1 MTADVARKRC
11 LTYVTVPHDGVGWVQ
26 ICVSILENFPTDVL
40 SPTIVLPRAF
50 RAISPSV
57 DVKQAIPYPIPYRYA
72 LPIVR
77 PAVNFWFKRTV
88 AAAEPNSTIAYFWPG
103 PPPSLVRYARERGF
117 LTVREMINTCTG
129 TAKAIL
135 DEAYARLGLQPDHR
149 ITDETV
155 KREREEL
162 DLYDYIFSPNSR
174 VENSLIETG
183 ISQTKILRSS
193 YGWTPSSF
201 ASSVGDKSRKGFR
214 ALFIGSI
221 GVRKGV
227 PQLLAAWKKS
237 GVVGELLLVG
247 GVEPALKPLLVPYL
261 EGHGVRL
268 AGFDFEL
275 GRFYKSADIFVF
287 PSLEE
292 GDPLVT
298 YEAAGCGLPVVTT
311 PMGSANIIKHGI
323 NGLVVDPYDIDG
335 LAQAISSLAN
345 SPELRSRLALRAAKD
360 AENFTTEKVGNERAR
375 ILSSLL
381 AGRF

>member
-1 MTADVARKRC
+1 M
-11 LTYVTVPHDGVGWVQ
+11 
-26 ICVSILENFPTDVL
+26 IIF
-40 SPTIVLPRAF
+40 
-50 RAISPSV
+50 
-57 DVKQAIPYPIPYRYA
+57 
-72 LPIVR
+72 
-77 PAVNFWFKRTV
+77 
-88 AAAEPNSTIAYFWPG
+88 
-103 PPPSLVRYARERGF
+103 F
-117 LTVREMINTCTG
+117 LQTR
-129 TAKAIL
+129 
-135 DEAYARLGLQPDHR
+135 
-149 ITDETV
+149 
-155 KREREEL
+155 
-162 DLYDYIFSPNSR
+162 R
-174 VENSLIETG
+174 VEKSLIETG
-183 ISQTKILRSS
+183 LNPAKILRSS
-193 YGWTPSSF
+193 YGWSPSSF
-201 ASSVGDKSRKGFR
+201 ASSVGDESRKGFR
-214 ALFIGSI
+214 ALFIGAI

-247 GVEPALKPLLVPYL
+247 GVEPVLKPLLVPYL

-268 AGFDFEL
+268 ADFDFEL

-381 AGRF
+381 TGRL